1 MKLFPAIVHH
11 DESSAY
17 GLTFP
22 GVEGCVAASDDLD
35 GLIAAGAEALALW
48 FEDQPLVEPPLLS
61 EVEAGGNAV
70 LLIPYVQ
77 PVRKSMKINLSM
89 QVGLVRAIDIAAKAR
104 GLTRSA
110 FLAEAALAEIEGR
123 H

>member
-22 GVEGCVAASDDLD
+22 RVEGCFAASDDLD

>member
-1 MKLFPAIVHH
+1 MKLYPAIVHH
-11 DESSAY
+11 DENSAY

-22 GVEGCVAASDDLD
+22 GVEGCFAASDDLD
-35 GLIAAGAEALALW
+35 GLISAGAEALSLW
-48 FEDQPLVEPPLLS
+48 FEDQPQVEPPLLS
-61 EVEAGGNAV
+61 EVDTDGHAV

-77 PVRKSMKINLSM
+77 PVRKSMKVNLSLP
-89 QVGLVRAIDIAAKAR
+89 VGIVRAIDIAAKAR